1 MIALC
6 TRCGA
11 FIFEISPE
19 EADARINIMEDDKPG
34 EKTVY
39 SKGGLFYT
47 KDGKQRE
54 DYTGWLVNSPEL
66 ISILKKLGCL
76 ACYIEKT
83 SSPLKTIKVT
93 DFNFLDETYRKVFK
107 HKTASLKLQ
116 KGKGNEKNV

>member
-6 TRCGA
+6 TMSGA
-11 FIFEISPE
+11 FVFHISPE
-19 EADARINIMEDDKPG
+19 EADARIATMQKSKPG
-34 EKTVY
+34 EKPVY
-39 SKGGLFYT
+39 SKGGLFYS

-54 DYTGWLVNSPEL
+54 DYIGWFVNSPEL
-66 ISILKKLGCL
+66 ISILKKIGCL
-76 ACYIEKT
+76 SCYIEKT

-93 DFNFLDETYRKVFK
+93 DFKFLDETYRKVFK